1 MPDPEPLGVGI
12 VHAVNAVDQYIRM
25 LELEKTIV
33 EADMTA
39 LETFSRDTQVIMHKA
54 IYLEWVKWGWKGSNE
69 QTAVQKVRGS
79 ARWTL
84 LPQSWLGGRSSRRRN
99 SLPTGTL
106 PPPRS

>member
-1 MPDPEPLGVGI
+1 
-12 VHAVNAVDQYIRM
+12 M

-69 QTAVQKVRGS
+69 QTAVQKVMDFAAAKLAWRAEFEKTQLPAYGYITAAAVTKMLTDSVKVGDVTIQPKDLWWRG
-79 ARWTL
+79 R
-84 LPQSWLGGRSSRRRN
+84 P
-99 SLPTGTL
+99 
-106 PPPRS
+106 